1 MRKLKRIWHRVFL
14 LLCAALVGC
23 GDQSH
28 PAAEEQHSVHLIEP
42 MQVQEA
48 SLEQVYRVPGN
59 VTADDSIQL
68 SSRIT
73 GFIQSVAV
81 REGDRVSQG
90 DLLVEID
97 SADVQGAIRSAEAA
111 LASAINAILRTP
123 AKRTI
128 DIPVIQ

>member
-1 MRKLKRIWHRVFL
+1 MRKLKRNWHRVFL
-14 LLCAALVGC
+14 LLGAALAGC
-23 GDQSH
+23 GDQHH
-28 PAAEEQHSVHLIEP
+28 PAVVEQSTVHLIEP

-90 DLLVEID
+90 GLLPTQ
-97 SADVQGAIRSAEAA
+97 STRRRRRGGGLGAGRRAGKC
-111 LASAINAILRTP
+111 LPDRF
-123 AKRTI
+123 
-128 DIPVIQ
+128 Q